1 MEEIGKEYIIK
12 IEKVMVGKENF
23 EERIMIY

>member
-1 MEEIGKEYIIK
+1 MEEIGKGYIIK